1 MGYTLPCTRRKI
13 MSKISNYI
21 LYYPSIEFQSTE
33 WVKSSLLLWDKIYR
47 IVPEGYE
54 PIDNDEIRAFVDA
67 GLIRNI
73 VPTDDEKKSI
83 EKKFKRTCKQL
94 ESPQYRPAG
103 LQSSDYDLIHVDKI
117 DKRLY
122 PYLDEITKNIDFSGN
137 EWVRMS
143 KPLARAYMFIL
154 SKAMAEFR
162 NMNQGTDNPDVW
174 SVGQYFSNKG
184 NFGDYVRNPNAKSY
198 LCSLVL
204 DDIIPQDIEQVSAY
218 DIISFSTN
226 RQPER
231 ELLRSR
237 IDGLMDELTNVRTQ
251 EHAYDIVNDFV
262 INVENEKESLKR
274 SMSFRRSTEYGKA
287 IMTGINLSFGAMTA
301 LSWTGTPFSIQHL
314 SAAVLFGAVGAYL
327 NHRKVKQT
335 TTSSDVSMLVGIDS
349 LRRTLPI
356 NLECMNSL
364 DEFVND

>member
-1 MGYTLPCTRRKI
+1 MGYTLLCTRRKI
-13 MSKISNYI
+13 MSKISDYI

-33 WVKSSLLLWDKIYR
+33 WVKSSLLLWDAVYR

-83 EKKFKRTCKQL
+83 EKKFKRTCKQM

-162 NMNQGTDNPDVW
+162 NMNQGTDNHDVW

-184 NFGDYVRNPNAKSY
+184 NFGDYVRNPSAKSY

-204 DDIIPQDIEQVSAY
+204 EDIIPQDIGQVSAQ
-218 DIISFSTN
+218 DIINFSAN
-226 RQPER
+226 RHSER
-231 ELLRSR
+231 EAFRLR
-237 IDGLMDELTNVRTQ
+237 IDEIMCKLSSIKTQ

-262 INVENEKESLKR
+262 KKIEDDKDSFKR
-274 SMSFRRSTEYGKA
+274 CMSFKHCDEFGKS
-287 IMTGINLSFGAMTA
+287 IMTCITLTFGAMSA
-301 LSWTGTPFSIQHL
+301 LSWAGNPFTLQHL
-314 SAAVLFGAVGAYL
+314 SAAVGIGAVGAFFS
-327 NHRKVKQT
+327 HRKVKQV
-335 TTSSDVSMLVGIDS
+335 TTSSDISMLVGIDS